1 MKTDNLDTALEE
13 LKVTIKEDLIKT
25 LNAKGHKGE
34 GKLEKSIRIDIR
46 HTGDEYKLSIEA
58 FQYLLYLDNGK
69 FYTDWFKRMEDKINE
84 EIADALLLD
93 VIDNLN
99 I

>member
-1 MKTDNLDTALEE
+1 MKTDNLNNKLEE
-13 LKVTIKEDLIKT
+13 LKVTIKEDLIRT
-25 LNAKGHKGE
+25 LNQKGHKGR
-34 GKLEKSIRIDIR
+34 GLLEKSIRIDIR
-46 HTGDEYKLSIEA
+46 NTTDKYVLDIEA